1 MISLHFYCW
10 VSKTRGSHKKSCV
23 WPNFEYLFPLL
34 KTQKFEFEWWNSKTT
49 FECFQKLRIGF
60 QWVRSTALAKSWVI
74 RMRYVT
80 KCLFVSAFST
90 PKAHF
95 EESKYKKPVWLDI
108 KRNFLEKVAL
118 DLNKE
123 CVFAKWSFEVHFG
136 KAPVCWR
143 IYLLGYWFSYQ
154 IALTFT

>member
-1 MISLHFYCW
+1 
-10 VSKTRGSHKKSCV
+10 
-23 WPNFEYLFPLL
+23 
-34 KTQKFEFEWWNSKTT
+34 
-49 FECFQKLRIGF
+49 
-60 QWVRSTALAKSWVI
+60 
-74 RMRYVT
+74 MRYVT

-95 EESKYKKPVWLDI
+95 EESKYKKPGWLDI

-136 KAPVCWR
+136 KAPVC
-143 IYLLGYWFSYQ
+143 
-154 IALTFT
+154 